1 MNKKLYFRQLI
12 RQYKPFLLLSFF
24 LSMAE
29 PMILLTQK
37 QALLEEAK
45 ARLSMGNMDLF
56 NPIHTLTYLT
66 VISCV
71 LAVII
76 PFIVFHFL
84 YKKADLDNYYSMPVK
99 RESLFRAHFWFGWG
113 VLVALPLLLSVLFRY
128 GILYSYLHA
137 LLPNGLG
144 FTAVFVRI
152 LILILGSLVLYLF
165 TCLSVFCT
173 TNLFNGLIYAGA
185 IHTFFPFLTFLIE
198 QVSKS
203 RVGYLSPM
211 ESAGLKA
218 YELINFISGYASYLN
233 DKDGGLV
240 LPVIIFWFF
249 LAIPLFFLVQKLF
262 ADRRAERVNASFMYR
277 RFYPAVIGIY
287 GVTFLTQL
295 LTSALIT
302 KIHQIEGVYS
312 TYNHYGMATEILQI
326 FLTGLILYFIVQL
339 VRYHGKPPLVKKLG
353 VYLVLFALSFAFAS
367 GLTGPVRRHI
377 SLKQPV
383 PSKVKW
389 VMVRNVSSDTSQ
401 FLYYLDH
408 PDEYDPAN
416 FEGNAEMKEIYKLRP
431 DDPDPRPKSIDQ
443 YILPEKHLGAPVPS
457 TEVGQTIR
465 YEEALFSEE
474 EVKKTIMDLE
484 KETIQNIMNGKA
496 KEFLVEIPCQPGDV
510 RSYDGPFIEMDA
522 SKRED
527 GKCYTS
533 RQIIIQLIYL
543 DKDKKVLMEKELPV
557 FKADRQKVRQLMND
571 KLFDTKGVLVKAGD
585 R

>member
-1 MNKKLYFRQLI
+1 
-12 RQYKPFLLLSFF
+12 
-24 LSMAE
+24 
-29 PMILLTQK
+29 
-37 QALLEEAK
+37 
-45 ARLSMGNMDLF
+45 
-56 NPIHTLTYLT
+56 
-66 VISCV
+66 
-71 LAVII
+71 
-76 PFIVFHFL
+76 
-84 YKKADLDNYYSMPVK
+84 
-99 RESLFRAHFWFGWG
+99 
-113 VLVALPLLLSVLFRY
+113 
-128 GILYSYLHA
+128 
-137 LLPNGLG
+137 
-144 FTAVFVRI
+144 
-152 LILILGSLVLYLF
+152 
-165 TCLSVFCT
+165 
-173 TNLFNGLIYAGA
+173 
-185 IHTFFPFLTFLIE
+185 
-198 QVSKS
+198 
-203 RVGYLSPM
+203 
-211 ESAGLKA
+211 
-218 YELINFISGYASYLN
+218 
-233 DKDGGLV
+233 
-240 LPVIIFWFF
+240 
-249 LAIPLFFLVQKLF
+249 
-262 ADRRAERVNASFMYR
+262 
-277 RFYPAVIGIY
+277 
-287 GVTFLTQL
+287 
-295 LTSALIT
+295 
-302 KIHQIEGVYS
+302 
-312 TYNHYGMATEILQI
+312 MATEILQI

-416 FEGNAEMKEIYKLRP
+416 FKDNVEMKEIYKLRP